1 MPQYIKTFLFAF
13 MVAILAST
21 VSAQDEPESSAKQ
34 PTPLPV
40 LPTSM
45 EDVAMPSELMLS
57 APDCVDRLVDKG
69 DSLKEAKK
77 FCEKRYD
84 RESKRTE
91 RIAKEWRKA
100 HQPKVIVSGGDGYV
114 SRSGYYPSTSYSFAE
129 RVRSYRRIG
138 NQRSAGYLMTSS
150 RGVTTSSDLYAGRT
164 YARAIN
170 GSAPTT
176 SGSTT
181 VPQNTNRATF
191 RTPN

>member
-34 PTPLPV
+34 PAPLPV

-138 NQRSAGYLMTSS
+138 NLGNQRSAGYLMTSS
-150 RGVTTSSDLYAGRT
+150 QGTNNT
-164 YARAIN
+164 
-170 GSAPTT
+170 API
-176 SGSTT
+176 
-181 VPQNTNRATF
+181 QQ
-191 RTPN
+191 